1 MANETKITCP
11 NCGTEIDVNDV
22 ISHQLEMKY
31 QHEFEAKLQA
41 ERTKNEIEAEK
52 ITNERQALEK
62 SKKEQELLVDQKV
75 NEQVRQQRMVL
86 EKELKSKLAE
96 EQAEQLSSMQKELNE
111 KTEKVKLLNQAQIDL
126 EKIKREKD
134 ELKDTL
140 ELENQQK
147 LTQLISEEKEKIRK
161 SEHDRNELAIREL
174 QKQLDDQKKLT
185 EEMKR
190 KQEQGSMQLQ
200 GEVQEMGIEDYLT
213 SNFPFDEI
221 VEIKKGERGADCL
234 QIVNTRTHSDCG
246 KIYYESKRT
255 KEFSKVW
262 IEKFKGDIRAKG
274 ANVGVLVT
282 EVYPKNMDRMGLY
295 EGIWICS
302 YEEFKGLSMVLRESM
317 IQLNNAIA
325 TQENKGDK
333 MVMLY
338 DYLTSNA
345 FKMQVEAIV
354 EGFTEMQLGLMAEKK
369 AMTSIWKKR
378 ETQIEKVIL
387 NTTFMYQTVRGI
399 AGSAVQSIKSLEL
412 PEAEVEEEEV

>member
-1 MANETKITCP
+1 MAKETKITCP
-11 NCGTEIDVNDV
+11 NCGNEIDVNDV
-22 ISHQLEMKY
+22 ISHQLEAKY

-41 ERTKNEIEAEK
+41 ERTKNEAEAEK
-52 ITNERQALEK
+52 IAKERLALEK
-62 SKKEQELLVDQKV
+62 SKKEQDLLVEEKV
-75 NEQVRQQRMVL
+75 NDQVRLQRLAL
-86 EKELKSKLAE
+86 EKELKLKLAE
-96 EQAEQLSSMQKELNE
+96 EQAEQLSNMQKELNE
-111 KTEKVKLLNQAQIDL
+111 KTEKVKLLNQAQADL

-134 ELKDTL
+134 ELKEAL

-161 SEHDRNELAIREL
+161 SEQDRNELAIREL
-174 QKQLDDQKKLT
+174 QKQLEDQRKLT

-200 GEVQEMGIEDYLT
+200 GEVQELGIEEYLS

-234 QIVNTRTHSDCG
+234 QIVNTRTHSNCG
-246 KIYYESKRT
+246 MIYYESKRT
-255 KEFSKVW
+255 KEFSKAW

-317 IQLNNAIA
+317 IQLNNAVA

-338 DYLTSNA
+338 DYLTSNE

-354 EGFTEMQLGLMAEKK
+354 EGFTEMQLGLLAEKK
-369 AMTSIWKKR
+369 SMTAIWKKR

-412 PEAEVEEEEV
+412 PESEVEEEEV